1 MTITKTIG
9 GDRLG
14 SGNQMKQSMHNF
26 ERSNHDLGYLW
37 RSSMAS
43 GTLVPFLFEPMLPGD
58 TFDIKLNTKT
68 LTHPTIGPMLGSYK
82 LQLDVFTIPIRLYQA
97 QLHNNKVG
105 IGMDMRK
112 IILPI
117 VQCEANNIDWK
128 SNEPID
134 LQQINPS
141 SLLRYLGKSGF
152 GSKVPSDT
160 GKKIVSSH
168 PALGELMYY
177 DIVKNYFTNKQE
189 GIAAIIDYE
198 DLILPERERAA
209 MTYINNNN
217 QTVSVTLPTEGEV
230 IPFRAGLTI
239 WGSGLSA
246 EIIVIRYKDPND
258 EEGEILEMPFAEGC
272 SVVVNEESVVDGIA
286 KTNVGEPLRDMVIID
301 LVIRE
306 EAITMPTPQI
316 TTFPIKNFDDMRE
329 DILADIKSEYSFK
342 ITKDTYAPYGNSYK
356 KIIPDRTGSKLRCYL
371 PMQGLALKTYQ
382 SDLYNNWLN
391 DEWIS
396 GSNGIAEIT
405 AIDVSEGLLKL
416 DTLNLQQ
423 KVYNMLSRIALSGG
437 TYYDWLEAAYGQKA
451 MNMAETPVYQ
461 GGLSKEIVFNE
472 IISNAES
479 GENPLGTL
487 AGKGVQTDKHKG
499 GYINV
504 KADEHSYVMGIVSIT
519 PRIDYSQG
527 NAWHMENLIT
537 MDDFHKPNLDQIG
550 YQDLITDQMAAW
562 DTKIEGTEG
571 NRKRTFSAGKLP
583 AWMNYMT
590 NVNKCFGN
598 FADENNEMFMTLN
611 RRYEA
616 NRETGRIKDLTTYI
630 DPEKYNYIFAQLDRS
645 AQNFWIQIDV
655 AISARR
661 KVSARQIP
669 NL

>member
-1 MTITKTIG
+1 
-9 GDRLG
+9 
-14 SGNQMKQSMHNF
+14 
-26 ERSNHDLGYLW
+26 
-37 RSSMAS
+37 
-43 GTLVPFLFEPMLPGD
+43 
-58 TFDIKLNTKT
+58 
-68 LTHPTIGPMLGSYK
+68 
-82 LQLDVFTIPIRLYQA
+82 
-97 QLHNNKVG
+97 
-105 IGMDMRK
+105 
-112 IILPI
+112 
-117 VQCEANNIDWK
+117 
-128 SNEPID
+128 
-134 LQQINPS
+134 
-141 SLLRYLGKSGF
+141 
-152 GSKVPSDT
+152 
-160 GKKIVSSH
+160 
-168 PALGELMYY
+168 
-177 DIVKNYFTNKQE
+177 
-189 GIAAIIDYE
+189 
-198 DLILPERERAA
+198 
-209 MTYINNNN
+209 
-217 QTVSVTLPTEGEV
+217 
-230 IPFRAGLTI
+230 
-239 WGSGLSA
+239 
-246 EIIVIRYKDPND
+246 
-258 EEGEILEMPFAEGC
+258 
-272 SVVVNEESVVDGIA
+272 
-286 KTNVGEPLRDMVIID
+286 
-301 LVIRE
+301 
-306 EAITMPTPQI
+306 
-316 TTFPIKNFDDMRE
+316 
-329 DILADIKSEYSFK
+329 
-342 ITKDTYAPYGNSYK
+342 
-356 KIIPDRTGSKLRCYL
+356 
-371 PMQGLALKTYQ
+371 MQGLALKTYQ

-405 AIDVSEGLLKL
+405 AVDVSGGLLKL

-499 GYINV
+499 GYITV

-562 DTKIEGTEG
+562 DTKIEGKEG
-571 NRKRTFSAGKLP
+571 NQKRTFSAGKLP

-616 NRETGRIKDLTTYI
+616 DRETGRIKDLTTYI
-630 DPEKYNYIFAQLDRS
+630 DPEKYNYIFAQVDRS